1 MPDIFLSYNR
11 EDQATARR
19 FAEAFSLQGFDVW
32 WDVTL
37 RSGEAYDQVTENAL
51 RTAKAVVVLWS
62 TRSVA
67 SRWVRAEATLADR
80 NRTLVPVM
88 IETCERPIMFELTQT
103 ADLTRWQG
111 EPDHGPWQ
119 GLVDDV
125 RRFVEKA
132 DAASDVAPDPGLAAA
147 PAPPVA
153 AEPKSPPV
161 RKRGGI
167 PSLAVLP
174 FTNRSGLAEDDVFAF
189 GMVEDIIDAMSQGVE
204 VRVIASSATAR
215 FRTGAVPDLDAM
227 ARQLGV
233 RYVLEGNVRRV
244 GQDLRVTT
252 QLIEAESGNILW
264 TQKFDRPLDQL
275 AHLQEDLVLDVAAHL
290 RAQSNKL
297 EIERALRKPG
307 DLTAWEAVM
316 RSIAA
321 YRRLTPTALMQGLQ
335 EALRAVEIA
344 PDYGL
349 AVALAAQAQAI
360 IYTMISPDNETE
372 AQRIRLQAEHAIAL
386 DPDNP
391 VVLSTVSGA
400 LSSLGFAE
408 EGLMVGLR
416 AIHLNPHN
424 EFGYFACGLAA
435 TLLDRCDEA
444 IGYFDREYQLA
455 PGNPTIWMSH
465 GWRACAHIR
474 AGRWAEA
481 VEAYD
486 NALKLTPDNA
496 WPNLGKAICC
506 LELGRDEE
514 ARAFIALARKYDPDT
529 PLPIWELRFRRS
541 YADAA
546 TKKGLMNHLHTLWV
560 DGGEVGAPET
570 VG

>member
-11 EDQATARR
+11 EDQAAARR
-19 FAEAFSLQGFDVW
+19 FAEAFSREGFDVW

-37 RSGEAYDQVTENAL
+37 RSGEAYDQVTETAL
-51 RTAKAVVVLWS
+51 KTAKAVVVLWS

-67 SRWVRAEATLADR
+67 SRWVRAEATMADR
-80 NRTLVPVM
+80 NGTLVPVM

-111 EPDHGPWQ
+111 EPEYEPWR

-125 RRFVEKA
+125 RRFVEKTGGGSDATA
-132 DAASDVAPDPGLAAA
+132 DPPPAAAAA
-147 PAPPVA
+147 PKPSA
-153 AEPKSPPV
+153 

-189 GMVEDIIDAMSQGVE
+189 GMVEDIIDAMSQGVQ

-290 RAQSNKL
+290 RAQSNRL

-321 YRRLTPTALMQGLQ
+321 YRRLTPAALMQGLQ

-360 IYTMISPDNETE
+360 IYTMISPDNATE
-372 AQRIRLQAEHAIAL
+372 AQRIRLQAERAIAL

-400 LSSLGFAE
+400 LSSLGFAD

-444 IGYFDREYQLA
+444 IGYFDREHQLA
-455 PGNPTIWMSH
+455 PGNPTIWMSY

-506 LELGRDEE
+506 LELGREEE
-514 ARAFIALARKYDPDT
+514 ARALAALARKYDPHT
-529 PLPIWELRFRRS
+529 SLPLWELRFRRS
-541 YADAA
+541 YAGAA
-546 TKKGLMNHLHTLWV
+546 GGLVNHLHTLWAA
-560 DGGEVGAPET
+560 GEVGAPEA

>member
-11 EDQATARR
+11 EDQAAARR
-19 FAEAFSLQGFDVW
+19 FAEAFSREGFDVW

-51 RTAKAVVVLWS
+51 KTAKAVVVLWS
-62 TRSVA
+62 VRSVA

-80 NRTLVPVM
+80 NGTLVPVM

-111 EPDHGPWQ
+111 EPDHEPWR

-132 DAASDVAPDPGLAAA
+132 GPNTTAA
-147 PAPPVA
+147 PAPAAPAPVA
-153 AEPKSPPV
+153 PGPKPSSA

-189 GMVEDIIDAMSQGVE
+189 GMVEDIIDAMSQGVQ

-321 YRRLTPTALMQGLQ
+321 YRRLTPAALMQGLQ

-360 IYTMISPDNETE
+360 IYTMISPDNATE
-372 AQRIRLQAEHAIAL
+372 AQRIRLQAERAIAL

-400 LSSLGFAE
+400 LSSLGFAD

-444 IGYFDREYQLA
+444 IGYFDRECQLA
-455 PGNPTIWMSH
+455 PGNPTIWMSY

-506 LELGRDEE
+506 LELGREEE
-514 ARAFIALARKYDPDT
+514 ARALAALARKYDPHT
-529 PLPIWELRFRRS
+529 SLPIWELRFHRS
-541 YADAA
+541 YAGAA
-546 TKKGLMNHLHTLWV
+546 RGLVNHLHTLWV
-560 DGGEVGAPET
+560 DGEVGAPQA